1 MRTAGTRNG
10 TGHGQLLLLAALLLG
25 IVTMHTLGHPS
36 GGHEGGAARP
46 AGSGAALS
54 AMGHD
59 MGGASALGGGGAA
72 LGEGGAAL
80 GERGTAPHE
89 RGTAS
94 PERGAAPHE
103 RGATSPERGA
113 TSHGR
118 GATSHGRVAA
128 PAPAPA
134 SAPVSA
140 SAAASAPTLTPA
152 PDPDSHGG
160 MAMDPLS
167 VCLAVLGA
175 FTLLVLVR
183 AGLLRPGGTLAQL
196 PVPGRLLHTLRPNPP
211 PPRILLSRLSVLR
224 I

>member
-59 MGGASALGGGGAA
+59 MGGASALGGGGEA
-72 LGEGGAAL
+72 LG
-80 GERGTAPHE
+80 
-89 RGTAS
+89 
-94 PERGAAPHE
+94 ERGAAPHE
-103 RGATSPERGA
+103 
-113 TSHGR
+113 R

-140 SAAASAPTLTPA
+140 SASASAPTLTPA
-152 PDPDSHGG
+152 PAPDSHGG